1 MWHAWGREEVFKVFW
16 LGGPKVRDHW
26 KDLGVGTRITLSW
39 TLGREGSMRRSGFS
53 WLRIGSSG
61 GILRAL

>member
-26 KDLGVGTRITLSW
+26 KDLGVDGRMTLGW
-39 TLGREGSMRRSGFS
+39 TLGR
-53 WLRIGSSG
+53 
-61 GILRAL
+61 